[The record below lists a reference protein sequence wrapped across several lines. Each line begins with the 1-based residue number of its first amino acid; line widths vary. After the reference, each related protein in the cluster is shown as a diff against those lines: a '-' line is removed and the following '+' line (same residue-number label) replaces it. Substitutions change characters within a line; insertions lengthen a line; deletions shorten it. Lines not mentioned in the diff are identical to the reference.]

1 MIEEEQTCPPLPASA
16 SSWETIL
23 ADPPWTAKS
32 FLAAGAATIGGLASW
47 IGNLSSPA
55 LAKFGGSYLGGF
67 LLGWAFRH
75 FLKMAAMLAAVV
87 LASIAVLKATGWL
100 DLDWASIETQVSQG
114 MRWLQGEAEGLKN
127 LVAGFL
133 PSAGAAGAGA
143 FFGFRKK

>member
-1 MIEEEQTCPPLPASA
+1 MIEEEQTCPPSPSSTSA
-16 SSWETIL
+16 WDAIL

-75 FLKMAAMLAAVV
+75 FLKMAAMMAAVV

-127 LVAGFL
+127 LMAGLL